1 MAVPADEAQA
11 VGVLVAGHP
20 PAEVSAKAAEMAV
33 AGATVLALLMVVV
46 KTEKGA
52 RSLRARFSLA
62 GRAVARR
69 WDDCRIDGGAL
80 WR

>member
-1 MAVPADEAQA
+1 MAVSADEVQA

-20 PAEVSAKAAEMAV
+20 PAEVSAKTSEVAV
-33 AGATVLALLMVVV
+33 AGATVLALFMVV

-62 GRAVARR
+62 G
-69 WDDCRIDGGAL
+69 GGP
-80 WR
+80 